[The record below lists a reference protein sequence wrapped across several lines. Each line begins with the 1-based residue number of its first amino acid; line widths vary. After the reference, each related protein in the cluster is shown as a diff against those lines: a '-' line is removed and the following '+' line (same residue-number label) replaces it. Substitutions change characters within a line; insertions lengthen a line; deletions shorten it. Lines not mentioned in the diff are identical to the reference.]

1 MQRGGSRGGA
11 PCLEHGGVRRGTVG
25 VYDMTPRGAS
35 RDRGMAA
42 AHYGRPPSGGGYIAA
57 IGLPLDVLRWT
68 RSALISTPKS
78 PNQLPF
84 SRAVKTCTDYHV
96 WFTCEKKNQ
105 KTSSQKLH
113 LGFFF
118 RLRHA
123 TNGHGGD
130 TTWTCDAGR
139 CVGARRSAVRSPMSM
154 STRRFSIDVLT
165 TSGADVLASVGS

>member
-1 MQRGGSRGGA
+1 M
-11 PCLEHGGVRRGTVG
+11 RRGTVG

-42 AHYGRPPSGGGYIAA
+42 AHYGRPPSGGGCIAA

-96 WFTCEKKNQ
+96 WFTCEKKKPPLKNYIWDFFSDYGMRQ
-105 KTSSQKLH
+105 MDMEGTRHGHAMRADASA
-113 LGFFF
+113 LG
-118 RLRHA
+118 
-123 TNGHGGD
+123 GP
-130 TTWTCDAGR
+130 
-139 CVGARRSAVRSPMSM
+139 RSGPP
-154 STRRFSIDVLT
+154 
-165 TSGADVLASVGS
+165 